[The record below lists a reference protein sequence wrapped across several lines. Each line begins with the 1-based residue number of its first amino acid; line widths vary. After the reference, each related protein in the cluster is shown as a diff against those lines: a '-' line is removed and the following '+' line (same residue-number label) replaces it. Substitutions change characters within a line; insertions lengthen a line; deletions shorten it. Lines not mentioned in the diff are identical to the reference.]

1 MACQQLKRR
10 AANGGPRRFGV
21 APAQCR
27 SLYLMTTTPARGVTQ
42 VLRTR
47 AELREALAEV
57 ARPLGLV
64 PTMGW
69 LHDGHRSLMQRARAE
84 NVATIATIFVN
95 PRQFN
100 EAADYQRYPRNEAR
114 DLGIVQDEG
123 IDLVFAP
130 SVEEIYPPGFD
141 TIVTVGAVAEPL
153 EGAARPGH
161 FDGVA
166 TVVAILF
173 DLIGADRAY
182 FGQKDAQQVMVIRQM
197 ARDLAIPTEVIA
209 CPTVREADGLAL
221 SSRNVHLTADE
232 RAAAPVLR
240 RALLAGRARW
250 DRGERSAEVIREAMQ
265 ETLAA
270 EPLARPDYLSVAD
283 GTTLDELERVDGPA
297 LLSLAVRLGDTRL
310 IDNEPIG

>member
-1 MACQQLKRR
+1 LK
-10 AANGGPRRFGV
+10 
-21 APAQCR
+21 
-27 SLYLMTTTPARGVTQ
+27 

-47 AELREALAEV
+47 LELRDALGSAP
-57 ARPLGLV
+57 RPLGLV

-69 LHDGHRSLMQRARAE
+69 LHEGHRSLMSRARAD
-84 NVATIATIFVN
+84 NATAIATIFVN

-114 DLGIVQDEG
+114 DLAMCEEEG
-123 IDLVFAP
+123 LDFVFAP
-130 SVEEIYPPGFD
+130 SVDEVYPPGFD
-141 TIVTVGAVAEPL
+141 TSVSVGAIARPL

-173 DLIGADRAY
+173 NLVGAEHAY

-209 CPTVREADGLAL
+209 CPTVREPDGLAL
-221 SSRNVHLTADE
+221 SSRNVHLSPE
-232 RAAAPVLR
+232 QRAAAPVLR

-250 DRGERSAEVIREAMQ
+250 EAGERSADALRSVIAAE
-265 ETLAA
+265 LAR
-270 EPLARPDYLSVAD
+270 EPLAAPHYVSVAD
-283 GTTLDELERVDGPA
+283 GATLAELDQVAGPA
-297 LLSLAVRLGDTRL
+297 LLSLAVRFGETRL
-310 IDNEPIG
+310 IDNEPLG